1 MSSKST
7 NNIQWLDTLRALAM
21 LGVIFIHI
29 SSPLVN
35 MTYGKNMPFWWI
47 GNVVDSAVRFAV
59 PLFLMLSG
67 ATLLGKEYKLSE
79 FYKKRFL
86 RVLVPFLFWIMVYW
100 VYRWIILSSKTQ
112 PHDFNSILKWATGLF
127 LKEGVSKH
135 FWYIYMIVFIY
146 LFVPFMGKGLRK
158 LDLNVISNLLLLWV
172 VLTFVFKSVPL
183 NMYSWGGDYGSKLLG
198 YFQFSGYLVLGY
210 YLVKLPVYSTK
221 IRIAAAFV
229 FLISLGVSAV
239 STYFFSQKAHKLD
252 LSMYGYLT
260 INTIIQSIAIFMW
273 IKDSGFKNKYV
284 IRFFETVSSYSYGI
298 YLVHIMII
306 GILFDHG
313 IYWKTA
319 HPLLS
324 LPLLALTV
332 LSCSFIIIFL
342 LRKIPLGKY
351 IAG

>member
-1 MSSKST
+1 MDSKT
-7 NNIQWLDTLRALAM
+7 TNIQYLDTLRALAI
-21 LGVIFIHI
+21 LGVIIIHI

-158 LDLNVISNLLLLWV
+158 LDLNVISNLLLLW
-172 VLTFVFKSVPL
+172 
-183 NMYSWGGDYGSKLLG
+183 
-198 YFQFSGYLVLGY
+198 
-210 YLVKLPVYSTK
+210 
-221 IRIAAAFV
+221 
-229 FLISLGVSAV
+229 
-239 STYFFSQKAHKLD
+239 
-252 LSMYGYLT
+252 
-260 INTIIQSIAIFMW
+260 
-273 IKDSGFKNKYV
+273 
-284 IRFFETVSSYSYGI
+284 
-298 YLVHIMII
+298 
-306 GILFDHG
+306 
-313 IYWKTA
+313 
-319 HPLLS
+319 
-324 LPLLALTV
+324 
-332 LSCSFIIIFL
+332 
-342 LRKIPLGKY
+342 
-351 IAG
+351 